1 MSGSCLLCHVRRRT
15 HRQIILTSRP
25 VIYYNNKRGLAV
37 VARVIRGAFKLRY
50 LVLGSA
56 VGGGVQLT
64 RVSCGLF
71 GARTDR
77 R

>member
-1 MSGSCLLCHVRRRT
+1 MSHPCLLCHARVLA
-15 HRQIILTSRP
+15 HRQLLVTGRP
-25 VIYYNNKRGLAV
+25 VLYPSHRRGVAI

-64 RVSCGLF
+64 RVCFDFCLLV
-71 GARTDR
+71 AVAY
-77 R
+77 

>member
-1 MSGSCLLCHVRRRT
+1 VA
-15 HRQIILTSRP
+15 I
-25 VIYYNNKRGLAV
+25 

-64 RVSCGLF
+64 RVCFEFCLLV
-71 GARTDR
+71 AVA
-77 R
+77 